1 MDQTTKEVQYNVFL
15 ETNILLMEFLLKDSN
30 SSYSRFLINIINMN

>member
-1 MDQTTKEVQYNVFL
+1 MEQTTKEVQYNVFL
-15 ETNILLMEFLLKDSN
+15 ETNILLMEFPLKDSN

>member
-1 MDQTTKEVQYNVFL
+1 MNQTTKEVQYNVFL
-15 ETNILLMEFLLKDSN
+15 ETNILLMEFLLKDFN